1 MIVLQ
6 YLAFSFFPVMM
17 AYAAVS
23 DLMSMTISNR
33 VSIGLVAGFAV
44 LAPFATG
51 MDLATFGLHAAA
63 GAAVL
68 GGGFVLFAFGWIGGG
83 DAKVAAAAALWLG
96 FGHTVEFLVWTAM
109 VGGALTL
116 AILIVRQRVS
126 PALAVRFSWL
136 FRLHDPS
143 SGVPYGLAIAAAT
156 LIVYPDTVWV
166 GFVAG

>member
-1 MIVLQ
+1 MK
-6 YLAFSFFPVMM
+6 
-17 AYAAVS
+17 
-23 DLMSMTISNR
+23 SMPKRAKHRKWHKGTIRGN
-33 VSIGLVAGFAV
+33 
-44 LAPFATG
+44 ATR
-51 MDLATFGLHAAA
+51 
-63 GAAVL
+63 
-68 GGGFVLFAFGWIGGG
+68 
-83 DAKVAAAAALWLG
+83 
-96 FGHTVEFLVWTAM
+96 GHTVEFLVWTAM

-143 SGVPYGLAIAAAT
+143 SGVPYGLAIAAAA